1 MILGAG
7 MKRRELMVGLGAAAA
22 WSLAARA
29 QPTDRMRRI
38 GVLIGGTAESDLEG
52 QARIAAFRQSL
63 QKLGWI
69 DGRNVRIEIRWSA
82 ANSDNVRKYAA
93 ELAKLAP
100 DVILASGASTVGILL
115 QTTRTIPVV
124 FVSVADPVGAGYVDS
139 LAHPGGNATGFMQY
153 EYNLTAKW
161 LELLKQVAPRATRVA
176 VLRDATVSAGIGQFA
191 VIQAA
196 APSLGLDVRPV
207 NVRDPAEIDRTIT
220 AFANA
225 GGDGL
230 IVTGSAPAQVHR
242 ELILSLAA
250 KHKLPAVYW
259 ARFMVQGGGLISYGP
274 NIIEQY
280 RQTTTYIDRILKGEK
295 PNDLPVQAPV
305 SYELAINL
313 KTAKTLGIEVPLSLQ
328 QRADEVIE

>member
-1 MILGAG
+1 
-7 MKRRELMVGLGAAAA
+7 
-22 WSLAARA
+22 
-29 QPTDRMRRI
+29 
-38 GVLIGGTAESDLEG
+38 
-52 QARIAAFRQSL
+52 
-63 QKLGWI
+63 
-69 DGRNVRIEIRWSA
+69 
-82 ANSDNVRKYAA
+82 
-93 ELAKLAP
+93 
-100 DVILASGASTVGILL
+100 
-115 QTTRTIPVV
+115 V

-139 LAHPGGNATGFMQY
+139 LARPGGNATGFMQY

-176 VLRDATVSAGIGQFA
+176 VLRDPTVSAGIGQFA

-220 AFANA
+220 AFAKA

-242 ELILSLAA
+242 ELILTLAA

-280 RQTTTYIDRILKGEK
+280 RQTTSYIDRILKGEK
-295 PNDLPVQAPV
+295 PSDLPVQAPV